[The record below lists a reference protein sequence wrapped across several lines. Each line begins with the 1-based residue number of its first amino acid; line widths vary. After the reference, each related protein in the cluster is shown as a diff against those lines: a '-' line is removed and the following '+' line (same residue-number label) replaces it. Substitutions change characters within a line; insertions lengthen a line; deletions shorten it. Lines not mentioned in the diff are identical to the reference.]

1 MTKEIHKWNLRRI
14 TRLLVQQS
22 DLAQLSLFCSILLL
36 LHFIRTHFTYF
47 KGDNIGAKCV
57 QMKTEALIILKKVQS
72 LLRGQDLQDVGNSA
86 QDAFTSWTV
95 VNANAET
102 SRFHS
107 FKGL

>member
-1 MTKEIHKWNLRRI
+1 
-14 TRLLVQQS
+14 
-22 DLAQLSLFCSILLL
+22 
-36 LHFIRTHFTYF
+36 
-47 KGDNIGAKCV
+47 
-57 QMKTEALIILKKVQS
+57 MKTEALIILKTVQS

>member
-1 MTKEIHKWNLRRI
+1 M
-14 TRLLVQQS
+14 
-22 DLAQLSLFCSILLL
+22 
-36 LHFIRTHFTYF
+36 HFKYF

-57 QMKTEALIILKKVQS
+57 QMKTEALIILKKAQS
-72 LLRGQDLQDVGNSA
+72 LQRSQDLQDVGNSA